1 VSDASP
7 PWRARVAAR
16 NAEIRAQGRWRSIC
30 TLEGGAA
37 ETRLAAT
44 GQGVVSFASN
54 DYLGLSQ
61 HPALAEAAEAAIRR
75 FGTGTGASR
84 LVVGARPV
92 HAELERELAEWKG
105 AEAALLFPT
114 GFAANVG
121 LLGAL
126 GRLGEVCIASD
137 ELNHASIIDGAKL
150 SRARVAVY
158 RHGDLAQLET
168 LLAASERAV
177 VVSDSVFSMDGDL
190 APVEALGELCVRH
203 GALLVLDEAHAVLGP
218 PAPRL
223 PGLELLQV
231 GTLSK
236 TLGSLGGFVAGPR
249 AFIELLVNSARTFI
263 FTTASSP
270 ADAAAALAGLRIV
283 RSAEG
288 EGLESRLRANVARL
302 RPGHPSPIV
311 PIVLG
316 EEARAVAVSQAL
328 LERGLL
334 VPAIRPPTVPAGSS
348 RLRVALS
355 AAHTPAQV
363 DALATALAEL
373 GCPVA

>member
-1 VSDASP
+1 VS
-7 PWRARVAAR
+7 WRERVEAR
-16 NAEIRAQGRWRSIC
+16 NAEIRAEGRWRSIC

-37 ETRLAAT
+37 ETRIAAT

-61 HPALAEAAEAAIRR
+61 HPAPAEAARAAIER
-75 FGTGTGASR
+75 FGTGSGASR
-84 LVVGARPV
+84 LVVGARPI
-92 HAELERELAEWKG
+92 HAELERELAAWKG

-121 LLGAL
+121 LLSAL
-126 GRLGEVCIASD
+126 GRLGEVVIASD
-137 ELNHASIIDGAKL
+137 ELNHASIIDGARL

-158 RHGDLAQLET
+158 RHGDLAQLEAT
-168 LLAASERAV
+168 LAASERAV
-177 VVSDSVFSMDGDL
+177 VVSDSVFSMDGDE
-190 APVEALGELCVRH
+190 APVEALAELCVRY

-218 PAPRL
+218 PAPRR
-223 PGLELLQV
+223 PGLELLLV

-249 AFIELLVNSARTFI
+249 AFIELFVNSARTFI

-270 ADAAAALAGLRIV
+270 ADAAAALAALRIL

-288 EGLESRLRANVARL
+288 EALEARLRANVQRL

-316 EEARAVAVSQAL
+316 EEARALAVSKAL

-334 VPAIRPPTVPAGSS
+334 VPAIRPPTVPPGSS

-363 DALATALAEL
+363 EALACALAEL
-373 GCPVA
+373 GCPAS